1 MNETNGCNAEVH
13 AQHSANRHPLNSNR
27 HVIRREGRIK
37 KSSAS
42 SWKSAKWWQVQWM
55 STSCSI
61 LFFWDFTTRH
71 YLDLSALCLRF
82 LHTLL
87 LSLQSGES
95 KLLHHCQICDMLRW
109 VNLSSPS
116 TQSRCWHWDSAFGKC
131 LHWKSLLC
139 IIVNSC
145 QDPPPIHLYASLLLQ
160 SPFLSWWI
168 FMPLFISLSV
178 SATVKL
184 SYQGCRGP

>member
-1 MNETNGCNAEVH
+1 MAATLRSMRSTLQTGILWTRTDTLSDEREESRKARRVPENLQNDDRFNEC
-13 AQHSANRHPLNSNR
+13 QHLAL
-27 HVIRREGRIK
+27 
-37 KSSAS
+37 
-42 SWKSAKWWQVQWM
+42 
-55 STSCSI
+55 SCFSGI
-61 LFFWDFTTRH
+61 LQPGIILIYQLCVWDFSIRYCSRSSPENPNSCTTAR
-71 YLDLSALCLRF
+71 SA
-82 LHTLL
+82 
-87 LSLQSGES
+87 
-95 KLLHHCQICDMLRW
+95 ICWW

-168 FMPLFISLSV
+168 FMPLFISLSI